1 MMTRKAI
8 LLVGHDVGAQP
19 AYSYAAVHPTEV
31 RIWNIF
37 SLDLLLLNLKGKYGG
52 FLSYHPRCTRSP
64 SCWKREEYLSWLYSN
79 EAFNPAALNQS
90 DRNEYVSHYSA
101 PGGMHAGFEYYR
113 ASPQNASIGARR
125 RIYSNIRRQHHY
137 AYYHIWDKDISS
149 KCTIVP
155 HSGHWIPEEQPK
167 FLVEQLAK
175 FFRE

>member
-1 MMTRKAI
+1 M
-8 LLVGHDVGAQP
+8 VV
-19 AYSYAAVHPTEV
+19 S
-31 RIWNIF
+31 F
-37 SLDLLLLNLKGKYGG
+37 
-52 FLSYHPRCTRSP
+52 SYHPRCTRSP

-137 AYYHIWDKDISS
+137 AYYHIWDEDISS

-155 HSGHWIPEEQPK
+155 NSGHWIPEEQPK